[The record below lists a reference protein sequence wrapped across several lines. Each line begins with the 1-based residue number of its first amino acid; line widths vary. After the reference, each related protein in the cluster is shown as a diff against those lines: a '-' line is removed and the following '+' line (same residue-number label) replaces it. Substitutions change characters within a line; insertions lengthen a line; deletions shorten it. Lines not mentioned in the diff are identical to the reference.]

1 MNRVNDLPWPYP
13 TLPHYL
19 RAGLRAVLV
28 GYNPGIDSARAG
40 HYYARPGNR
49 FWAHLSESG
58 LVPRNV
64 GPADDW
70 LLMDLAGIGLT
81 DLCPRPTPRAS
92 DLTGDELAA
101 GAVRLAAELAA
112 AAPTATVLNGR
123 RLYEVFL
130 RFGLG
135 LAPRDLDLF
144 QWGRQALPA
153 GTYPGQL
160 WVVPSSSGLASRWH
174 PLRLRLLRDIAQT
187 VPTIVHAAIE

>member
-1 MNRVNDLPWPYP
+1 MCGSTSDLVNRVNDLPWPYP

-92 DLTGDELAA
+92 DLTGDELK
-101 GAVRLAAELAA
+101 
-112 AAPTATVLNGR
+112 
-123 RLYEVFL
+123 
-130 RFGLG
+130 
-135 LAPRDLDLF
+135 D
-144 QWGRQALPA
+144 
-153 GTYPGQL
+153 
-160 WVVPSSSGLASRWH
+160 LASA
-174 PLRLRLLRDIAQT
+174 LGIN
-187 VPTIVHAAIE
+187 IEDFYYPKNAEALEVIEWRKQA